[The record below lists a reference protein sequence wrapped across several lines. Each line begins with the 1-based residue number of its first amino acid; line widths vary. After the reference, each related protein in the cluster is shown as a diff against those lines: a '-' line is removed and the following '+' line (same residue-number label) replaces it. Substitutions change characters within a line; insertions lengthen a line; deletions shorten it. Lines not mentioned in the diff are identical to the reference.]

1 MDPDVLPSKT
11 ETDARERLPQSARR
25 RQLEEAIERQGF
37 VSVKAMA
44 AAFGVSEMTVRRD
57 LDALNRSGSV
67 MRTHG
72 GAVGHDRRLPEL
84 YFSTEPALEERRL
97 RQAVEKRQIARRAAG
112 LIGASET
119 IALDVGTTVLAL
131 AGEIAAR
138 DDLRVFTNSLPAAIM
153 LVAGGKRVYVVGGQV
168 RGPEL
173 AVVGGTIRTQL
184 EEFYFDRC
192 FIGVSGL
199 TADGFHDY
207 APEDAEVKRV
217 LIERSASVVVL
228 CDASKFK
235 RRSFARVAPLESCTT
250 LVTDMEPEEELGQ
263 ALRNAGVTVI
273 VAPGEAG
280 GAG

>member
-1 MDPDVLPSKT
+1 MTSDVLPGTT
-11 ETDARERLPQSARR
+11 ETELRERLPQSARR
-25 RQLEEAIERQGF
+25 RRLQVSIERQGF
-37 VSVKAMA
+37 VSVKTMA

-97 RQAVEKRQIARRAAG
+97 RQADEKRQIARRAAS
-112 LIGASET
+112 LIGQAET

-131 AGEIAAR
+131 AGEIAGR
-138 DDLRVFTNSLPAAIM
+138 DDLRVFTNSLSAAIT
-153 LVAGGKRVYVVGGQV
+153 LVAGRNRVYVVGGQV

-173 AVVGGTIRTQL
+173 AVVGGTIRSQL
-184 EEFYFDRC
+184 ENFYFDRC

-199 TADGFHDY
+199 TEDGFHDY

-228 CDASKFK
+228 CDTSKFK

-250 LVTDMEPEEELGQ
+250 LVTDMEPGEELGQ

-273 VAPGEAG
+273 VARDEPDGTC
-280 GAG
+280 